1 MFICKRCHYST
12 HKQYNLRKHLK
23 RKTICEPEYSSVSR
37 DILLDNLNSN
47 TRDYTSN
54 QITNIEQTFKCK
66 YCDNNYKSQS
76 SKYRHQ
82 RNCKHKDEYENN
94 KRTEHLIIKLHAQVK
109 ELMEEKN
116 LGTIDTIDLSTNTGN
131 NIAGNDINQNNTQ
144 NTQNNQQINIDNSIT
159 DNSKKVHINNY
170 GDEDISHIT
179 DKEFKEMIKD
189 PYNAMTR
196 LINAIHFN
204 DSKPENKNLRIPNIK
219 NPFIECF
226 KDGVWY
232 YGNQYKVLCKAYT
245 IKKNIL
251 HEAFLRIEHQL
262 DEKTKKIYREYKKA
276 ADSDLF
282 TVQSQLTDIKAAIIS
297 GTRKKTPNTS
307 RHALRQTCCPETQ
320 IKQLLDIK

>member
-1 MFICKRCHYST
+1 MYKCERCHYTTTRYS
-12 HKQYNLRKHLK
+12 NLKNHLK
-23 RKTICEPEYSSVSR
+23 KKNVCPPKF
-37 DILLDNLNSN
+37 
-47 TRDYTSN
+47 SN
-54 QITNIEQTFKCK
+54 QSREQLLIQLDKTKRSMNVLQIANSTIYTCEFC
-66 YCDNNYKSQS
+66 NNTYKSRQAR
-76 SKYRHQ
+76 Y
-82 RNCKHKDEYENN
+82 KHKKTCEKKKIYDELEKKNN
-94 KRTEHLIIKLHAQVK
+94 TEQLIIKLHTQVK
-109 ELMEEKN
+109 KLMEEKN

-131 NIAGNDINQNNTQ
+131 NIAGNDVNQN
-144 NTQNNQQINIDNSIT
+144 NTQNNQQINIDNFIT
-159 DNSKKVHINNY
+159 DNSKKVHVSNY

-204 DSKPENKNLRIPNIK
+204 DSKPENQNLRIPNIK

-226 KDGVWY
+226 KDGIWY

-262 DEKTKKIYREYKKA
+262 DEKTKKIYHEYKKA
-276 ADSDLF
+276 ADGDLF

-297 GTRKKTPNTS
+297 GTRKNPPNPS
-307 RHALRQTCCPETQ
+307 RYALRQKCCPETQ
-320 IKQLLDIK
+320 IKQLLDMK